1 MINKKELIL
10 AIMLFVALYV
20 IEATLISTLRLRGNA
35 AITTV
40 WATIGAQVLLT
51 MLFYQRKRVTAGFVG
66 TIAVGLQMIMQIT
79 GLLMIATT

>member
-20 IEATLISTLRLRGNA
+20 VEATLISTLRLRGNA

-40 WATIGAQVLLT
+40 WTTITVQLLLT
-51 MLFYQRKRVTAGFVG
+51 AFFFRWRKVTAGFVG

-79 GLLMIATT
+79 GLLMIVTT